1 MNKKVKIKIGLD
13 YHGVINM
20 HPEYFS
26 AFAQEA
32 LARGAEIHIITGGS
46 EQEVASNLKNWNIP
60 YSKIFSIPDYY
71 KAKGKV
77 IYFSDGA
84 YKIPDDL
91 WDKAKAEYCN
101 LEGINMHIDDSQEY
115 IKWFTTPYCRYDG
128 KNPQCITE
136 DGHIIDFSAPPSEV
150 LDCIERFIA
159 AN

>member
-20 HPEYFS
+20 HPKYFS
-26 AFAQEA
+26 AFAKEA
-32 LARGAEIHIITGGS
+32 LARGDEIHVITGGS

-71 KAKGKV
+71 KAK
-77 IYFSDGA
+77 
-84 YKIPDDL
+84 
-91 WDKAKAEYCN
+91 AEYCN
-101 LEGINMHIDDSQEY
+101 LEGINMHVDDSQEY

-136 DGHIIDFSAPPSEV
+136 DGHVIDFSAPPAEV
-150 LDCIERFIA
+150 LDCIEKFIA

>member
-20 HPEYFS
+20 HPKYFS
-26 AFAQEA
+26 AFAKEA
-32 LARGAEIHIITGGS
+32 LARGDEIHVITGGS
-46 EQEVASNLKNWNIP
+46 EQEVVSNLKNWNIP

-71 KAKGKV
+71 KAKGEV
-77 IYFSDGA
+77 IYFADGA

-115 IKWFTTPYCRYDG
+115 IKWFTPPYCRDDG

-136 DGHIIDFSAPPSEV
+136 DGHVIDFSAPPSEV
-150 LDCIERFIA
+150 LDCIEKFIG

>member
-46 EQEVASNLKNWNIP
+46 EQEIASNLKNWNIP